1 MTNRVLLTSGG
12 LWVSQPGV
20 DVLTGTDAQMLFSM
34 ATEGLQV
41 VQSGVVSDPGANST
55 TNVTIPDQGFKPFV
69 IVSCDKYDFTFEL
82 TSNTNLRL
90 KTQSAVSLTN
100 DNLAPTVIT
109 RDGTVRY
116 AVLNQVI
123 E

>member
-20 DVLTGTDAQMLFSM
+20 DVLTGTDDQMLFSM
-34 ATEGLQV
+34 ATESLQV
-41 VQSGVVSDPGANST
+41 VQSGIISDPGASST
-55 TNVTIPDQGFKPFV
+55 TNVTIPDQGFKPF
-69 IVSCDKYDFTFEL
+69 IIISCDKYDLTFEL
-82 TSNTNLRL
+82 TSNTNLRI
-90 KTQSAVSLTN
+90 KTSAAVTLTN
-100 DNLAPTVIT
+100 DSVAPTTIT
-109 RDGTVRY
+109 RDGKVRY